1 MNKLSFSLYVECCFC
16 SIQHRAMSRSGVQ
29 GPEQAAFFLGPW
41 LNCCNVRDE
50 RDLRFASP
58 RSLSHR
64 EVSSAVGCCGQ
75 PPCVAVATAR
85 CRLPTAQHH
94 SLSLPYFP
102 SPWRRLVWAH
112 PARPCTRTT
121 ALHQAHLG
129 AGKRTGAQC
138 GAAEAQCRHRHTTAK
153 HWHHTHNF
161 HYLLTFIGP
170 VHGGNTVDGSAP
182 CRGGGRIHFQNTVNT
197 EYVGIF
203 SKERLEVARAIFVV
217 ISSTLFIRWSLLN
230 ESAAREATKNFDN

>member
-1 MNKLSFSLYVECCFC
+1 MN
-16 SIQHRAMSRSGVQ
+16 
-29 GPEQAAFFLGPW
+29 
-41 LNCCNVRDE
+41 
-50 RDLRFASP
+50 
-58 RSLSHR
+58 
-64 EVSSAVGCCGQ
+64 AVGCCGQ

-102 SPWRRLVWAH
+102 SPWRRLAWAH
-112 PARPCTRTT
+112 PARACTRTT
-121 ALHQAHLG
+121 ALHKAHLG